1 MPLPTAVEVISLS
14 TLQAQWTVG
23 LILLALLSIGV
34 LVVAIGLKKVSD
46 RVTVLERRTRYL
58 ADREDPV

>member
-58 ADREDPV
+58 AEREDPV

>member
-1 MPLPTAVEVISLS
+1 MSSLPVVEVISLS

-23 LILLALLSIGV
+23 LILLAILAIGV